1 MLVKQRDNEISILVN
16 YLNKKKEAGGDVPG
30 VPVQREDT
38 MNTTQDS
45 KQSNSYE
52 ESKQPTLFQMMRGPA
67 SPRVMPERTV
77 ADKRRDFELAQET
90 IKKANGIA
98 PDMMMTQS
106 DG

>member
-1 MLVKQRDNEISILVN
+1 MLVKQRDNEIAILVN
-16 YLNKKKEAGGDVPG
+16 YLNKKKEVGGDVPG
-30 VPVQREDT
+30 IPVQREDT

-98 PDMMMTQS
+98 PDMMITQS